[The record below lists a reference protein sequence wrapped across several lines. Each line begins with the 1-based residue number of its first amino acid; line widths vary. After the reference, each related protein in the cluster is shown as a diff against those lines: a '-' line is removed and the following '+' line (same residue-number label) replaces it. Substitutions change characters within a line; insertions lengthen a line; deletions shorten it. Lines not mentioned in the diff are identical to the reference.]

1 MGIPLKEASDQVGV
15 TRQTLMKAI
24 KNGRISAEKA
34 ANGEWRIEPVE
45 LFRVWPAVKGVQQ
58 PLHTNLTAGDTPG
71 APTIAGEIVDLLK
84 AQIDLLKSQL
94 DDVRADREDLRNDR
108 NHWRQIAERSLLT
121 DQRPASEQVQQ
132 DAPQSAEIDPVAE
145 TTSPAQAQ
153 SGGGFWSRLF
163 GPSSKEDHH
172 E

>member
-58 PLHTNLTAGDTPG
+58 PLHTNLTAGDTSG
-71 APTIAGEIVDLLK
+71 APTMTGEIVDLLK

-94 DDVRADREDLRNDR
+94 DDVRADREDMRNDR

-121 DQRPASEQVQQ
+121 DQRPASERLQQ
-132 DAPQSAEIDPVAE
+132 DTPQSAEIAPVAE
-145 TTSPAQAQ
+145 PPPTAQPQ
-153 SGGGFWSRLF
+153 SDGSFWSRLF
-163 GPSSKEDHH
+163 GRPSKDEHH

>member
-24 KNGRISAEKA
+24 KSGRISAERA
-34 ANGEWRIEPVE
+34 TNGEWRIEPVE

-58 PLHTNLTAGDTPG
+58 PLQANLTASDTPG
-71 APTIAGEIVDLLK
+71 APVIAEGMIDLLK

-94 DDVRADREDLRNDR
+94 DDVRTDREDLRNDR

-121 DQRPASEQVQQ
+121 DQRSAFERLQQ
-132 DAPQSAEIDPVAE
+132 DTPQPAEMLPIAETKSPPQPQSD
-145 TTSPAQAQ
+145 
-153 SGGGFWSRLF
+153 GGFWSRLF
-163 GPSSKEDHH
+163 GRPSKDEHH

>member
-24 KNGRISAEKA
+24 KNGRISAEKSP
-34 ANGEWRIEPVE
+34 NGEWRIEPVE

-58 PLHTNLTAGDTPG
+58 PLQVNLTAGDTPG
-71 APTIAGEIVDLLK
+71 APSIGVEIVDLLK

-94 DDVRADREDLRNDR
+94 DDVRADREDMRNDR

-121 DQRPASEQVQQ
+121 DQRSTFERSQQ
-132 DAPQSAEIDPVAE
+132 DSSPEATPVVEPIPTALPQSN
-145 TTSPAQAQ
+145 
-153 SGGGFWSRLF
+153 GGFWSRLF
-163 GPSSKEDHH
+163 GRADQQGML
-172 E
+172 

>member
-1 MGIPLKEASDQVGV
+1 MGIPLKEASEQVGV

-24 KNGRISAEKA
+24 KNGRISAERA

-58 PLHTNLTAGDTPG
+58 PLHTDLTAGDTPG
-71 APTIAGEIVDLLK
+71 APVIAGEIVDLLK
-84 AQIDLLKSQL
+84 TQIDLLKSQL

-121 DQRPASEQVQQ
+121 DQRPTSERVQQ
-132 DAPQSAEIDPVAE
+132 DLPQSAEIAPVAE
-145 TTSPAQAQ
+145 TTSPAQPQ
-153 SGGGFWSRLF
+153 SDGGFWSRLF
-163 GPSSKEDHH
+163 GRPLKDEHH

>member
-24 KNGRISAEKA
+24 KTGRISAEKT

-58 PLHTNLTAGDTPG
+58 PLQPNLTAGDTPD
-71 APTIAGEIVDLLK
+71 ASVIAGEIVDLLK

-94 DDVRADREDLRNDR
+94 DDVRTDREDLRNDR
-108 NHWRQIAERSLLT
+108 NHWRQIAERGLLT
-121 DQRPASEQVQQ
+121 DQRPASEQFQ
-132 DAPQSAEIDPVAE
+132 DTPQSEVAPVAIPP
-145 TTSPAQAQ
+145 SPQPQ
-153 SGGGFWSRLF
+153 SDGSFWSRLF
-163 GPSSKEDHH
+163 SRPLKDERHG
-172 E
+172 

>member
-1 MGIPLKEASDQVGV
+1 MGIPLKDASDQVGV

-58 PLHTNLTAGDTPG
+58 PLHANLTAGDTPG
-71 APTIAGEIVDLLK
+71 APSMTGEIVDLLK

-94 DDVRADREDLRNDR
+94 DDVRADREDMRNDR

-121 DQRPASEQVQQ
+121 DQRSASEQLPQ
-132 DAPQSAEIDPVAE
+132 DTPQSSEVTPVAEPTLPAQPQSA
-145 TTSPAQAQ
+145 
-153 SGGGFWSRLF
+153 GGFWSRLF
-163 GPSSKEDHH
+163 GRPQEG
-172 E
+172 

>member
-58 PLHTNLTAGDTPG
+58 PLQANLTAGDTHSSP
-71 APTIAGEIVDLLK
+71 AMAGEIVDLLK

-94 DDVRADREDLRNDR
+94 DDVRADREDMRTDR

-121 DQRPASEQVQQ
+121 DQRPASERLQK
-132 DAPQSAEIDPVAE
+132 DMPQSAEIEPIVE
-145 TTSPAQAQ
+145 PTSPAQPQ
-153 SGGGFWSRLF
+153 SDGGFWSRLF
-163 GPSSKEDHH
+163 GRPSKDEHH